1 MAVTKLLRIKETSG
15 KNPAAHLK
23 KNLFY
28 LCKPEK
34 TGGGIWVGGNAGTS
48 PEVIYA
54 TFLRNKEAFGKP
66 GGTQAFHYTLSFP
79 PGCGITEEVA
89 CQVAEEFCRMLLK
102 DRHYYVYA
110 VHNDKAHLHVHIT
123 FDSVSKEDGY
133 KFHSPKGDWE
143 KRIQPITDAL
153 CEKYRLPTLQYKA
166 EDKIGRDYGQWK
178 AGNLKGGWEDILRD
192 DLDEGIRRANRYED
206 FLSFLLEEG
215 YQIRDGKHLSL
226 TPPGSKRAIRSGRL
240 GRGYGKEEIRQ
251 RIQDKTL
258 GLDLE
263 KQYRTYGN
271 REEIRRILYL
281 KAVRVKNWRMT
292 PFQRRFLT
300 RWNQTYFLRR
310 PRNRKRIWQY
320 KKDILE
326 VETLTDAIRYLVE
339 EDIQSLEDLQ
349 EREKKLQKEADA
361 LKRRKEVLRTK
372 LTKSRLLKQAKEIRS
387 LLEEVSRHPD
397 PEKEK
402 RLALLQRSLPCASSL
417 LGQLEA
423 LEKER
428 QSLRQ
433 LQREKKKEQELVE
446 EIFRLFYDLKKRS
459 QKEEEPHSFSKKG
472 EKAAHAR
479 PLEGQTRITIHQKLF
494 QETTATAWITRIPY
508 QKDTYVCLP
517 KEDCRLLPGEEI
529 LEVYLKDEQTYCLK
543 NRSGTWEENVLGREL
558 KKHYEDKTKRKG
570 GKERDGRTVYGKAN
584 HPDPVGGNGS
594 EGARAL

>member
-1 MAVTKLLRIKETSG
+1 MAITKLLRIKETPG

-28 LCKPEK
+28 LCKLEK
-34 TGGGIWVGGNAGTS
+34 TGGGIWIGGNAGMS

-79 PGCGITEEVA
+79 PGCGITEEIA
-89 CQVAEEFCRMLLK
+89 CRVAEEFCRMLLK

-153 CEKYRLPTLQYKA
+153 CKTYGLPTLQYKA
-166 EDKIGRDYGQWK
+166 EDKIGQDYGKWK
-178 AGNLKGGWEDILRD
+178 AGNRKGGWEDILRD
-192 DLDEGIRRANRYED
+192 DIDEEIQRAGNYEE
-206 FLSFLLEEG
+206 FLSFLREEG

-226 TPPGSKRAIRSGRL
+226 TPPGSKRAVRSGRL
-240 GRGYGKEEIRQ
+240 GKGYGKEEIRH
-251 RIQDKTL
+251 RIQDKAL
-258 GLDLE
+258 RPGLE
-263 KQYRTYGN
+263 KQYRTYGD
-271 REEIRRILYL
+271 REKIRRILYL
-281 KAVRVKNWRMT
+281 KAVRVKHWRMT

-310 PRNRKRIWQY
+310 PGNRNRIWQY
-320 KKDILE
+320 KKDLLE

-339 EDIQSLEDLQ
+339 EDIQSLEELQ
-349 EREKKLQKEADA
+349 EREKSLQKEADA
-361 LKRRKEVLRTK
+361 LKRRQEVLRTK
-372 LTKSRLLKQAKEIRS
+372 LTKSSSLKQAKEIRS
-387 LLEEVSRHPD
+387 LLEEVSKHPD
-397 PEKEK
+397 PEKEE
-402 RLALLQRSLPCASSL
+402 RLALLQSSLPCAASFL
-417 LGQLEA
+417 EQLEEM
-423 LEKER
+423 EKER
-428 QSLRQ
+428 QSLRR
-433 LQREKKKEQELVE
+433 LQREKKKEQELVG
-446 EIFRLFYDLKKRS
+446 EIFRLFYDIEKRS
-459 QKEEEPHSFSKKG
+459 QKEEISDSFPKKG
-472 EKAAHAR
+472 EKWEKEK

-494 QETTATAWITRIPY
+494 QETTAEAWITRIPY
-508 QKDTYVCLP
+508 QKDTYVCFP
-517 KEDCRLLPGEEI
+517 KEACRLLPGEEI
-529 LEVYLKDEQTYCLK
+529 LEVYVKDEQTYRLK
-543 NRSGTWEENVLGREL
+543 NRCGTWEGNVCGREL

-584 HPDPVGGNGS
+584 HPDSVGGNGS